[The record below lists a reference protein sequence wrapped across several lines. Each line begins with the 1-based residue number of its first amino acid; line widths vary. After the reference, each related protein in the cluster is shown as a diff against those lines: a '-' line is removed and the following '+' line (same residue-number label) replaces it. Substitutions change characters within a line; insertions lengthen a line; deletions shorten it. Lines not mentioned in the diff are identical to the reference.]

1 MENENKIERYYKKYQ
16 IFTSLTSIIGGTI
29 CFSSLVIVLNIVYF
43 IINFNKNLST
53 IDDIANILSYTNDDI
68 IAMILGF
75 ILNILIS
82 YKYFRNEISFIVDS
96 TIDKNSMSFK
106 KIFSKNF
113 YYSVI
118 IAAIIT
124 PILIF
129 YIIPRILIFIILKS
143 IDFFN

>member
-16 IFTSLTSIIGGTI
+16 IFSSLTSIIGGTI

-68 IAMILGF
+68 IALILGF

>member
-1 MENENKIERYYKKYQ
+1 MENENKKERYYKKYI
-16 IFTSLTSIIGGTI
+16 IFISLENIIGNI
-29 CFSSLVIVLNIVYF
+29 LCSSFLIIMLNIVYF
-43 IINFNKNLST
+43 IIKFNKNLST

-96 TIDKNSMSFK
+96 TIDKNSMYYK
-106 KIFSKNF
+106 KISSKSF

-118 IAAIIT
+118 IVAIIT

-143 IDFFN
+143 IDFF

>member
-16 IFTSLTSIIGGTI
+16 IFSSLTSIIGGTI